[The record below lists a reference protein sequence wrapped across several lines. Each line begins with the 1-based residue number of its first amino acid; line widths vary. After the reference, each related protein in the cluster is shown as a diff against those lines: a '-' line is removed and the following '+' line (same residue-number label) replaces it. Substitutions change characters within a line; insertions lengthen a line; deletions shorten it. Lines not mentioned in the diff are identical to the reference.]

1 MDPKE
6 KRNLEPELNQDTST
20 GTAADVE
27 EVMKKFDRE
36 SNTRVWEG
44 KPKLIIKGLTILF
57 SIYCILETLFG
68 TFMPEEKLNIF
79 LACILVLG
87 YLNYPMKK
95 GMVRVNY
102 MPWYDII
109 IMVAGA
115 FPFIYFALN
124 AKDIIKLATKV
135 TNNPVMVALAII
147 GILALMELCRRCVGI
162 PILCVVGVLLV
173 YTFSNVRFGKVI
185 YDLFYTTTGL
195 MNTPINVCSKYIVV
209 FIIFGAF
216 LERTG
221 ISTFF
226 INLDRKSVV

>member
-1 MDPKE
+1 
-6 KRNLEPELNQDTST
+6 
-20 GTAADVE
+20 
-27 EVMKKFDRE
+27 
-36 SNTRVWEG
+36 
-44 KPKLIIKGLTILF
+44 
-57 SIYCILETLFG
+57 
-68 TFMPEEKLNIF
+68 
-79 LACILVLG
+79 
-87 YLNYPMKK
+87 
-95 GMVRVNY
+95 
-102 MPWYDII
+102 
-109 IMVAGA
+109 
-115 FPFIYFALN
+115 
-124 AKDIIKLATKV
+124 
-135 TNNPVMVALAII
+135 MVALAII

-226 INLDRKSVV
+226 INLANWRAAPPAVRRRWRSSPPPSAAWCPAPPWATP

>member
-115 FPFIYFALN
+115 FPFIYFAWQP
-124 AKDIIKLATKV
+124 KS
-135 TNNPVMVALAII
+135 P
-147 GILALMELCRRCVGI
+147 
-162 PILCVVGVLLV
+162 
-173 YTFSNVRFGKVI
+173 
-185 YDLFYTTTGL
+185 TT
-195 MNTPINVCSKYIVV
+195 
-209 FIIFGAF
+209 
-216 LERTG
+216 R
-221 ISTFF
+221 
-226 INLDRKSVV
+226 